1 MQFNHGHTGANR
13 ISTNDGSCRRKVGL
27 AISVCAVNY
36 FRPCGILDLE
46 EEERVTLGHIAGE
59 GQSHVVDVTRRCRK
73 ICTVIA
79 HRDRCG
85 NLLSKSQVL
94 GHDKLVPSLR
104 FF

>member
-1 MQFNHGHTGANR
+1 MTAAAEERSGWPLVFALSIIG
-13 ISTNDGSCRRKVGL
+13 
-27 AISVCAVNY
+27 
-36 FRPCGILDLE
+36 RPCGILDLE